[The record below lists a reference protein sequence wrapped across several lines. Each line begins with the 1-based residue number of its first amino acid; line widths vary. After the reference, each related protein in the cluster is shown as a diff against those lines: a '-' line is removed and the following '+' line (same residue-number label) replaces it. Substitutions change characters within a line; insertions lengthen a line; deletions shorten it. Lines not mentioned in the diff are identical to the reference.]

1 MLEKVNSPRDIKGFN
16 VKDLENLAAE
26 VRDKLIETVSK
37 NGGHLASNLGT
48 VELTIALHTLFDSP
62 EDKIIFDVGHQA
74 YTHKL
79 LTGRYGKFDTLRKK
93 GGISGFCDRF
103 ESEHD
108 VLNEGHCGTSVS
120 EALGIAVSNKLK
132 GNGNYAVAVVG
143 DGALTQS

>member
-93 GGISGFCDRF
+93 AGFRAF
-103 ESEHD
+103 AT
-108 VLNEGHCGTSVS
+108 G
-120 EALGIAVSNKLK
+120 LK
-132 GNGNYAVAVVG
+132 ASM
-143 DGALTQS
+143 TF

>member
-79 LTGRYGKFDTLRKK
+79 LTG
-93 GGISGFCDRF
+93 
-103 ESEHD
+103 
-108 VLNEGHCGTSVS
+108 
-120 EALGIAVSNKLK
+120 
-132 GNGNYAVAVVG
+132 
-143 DGALTQS
+143 

>member
-143 DGALTQS
+143 DGAR